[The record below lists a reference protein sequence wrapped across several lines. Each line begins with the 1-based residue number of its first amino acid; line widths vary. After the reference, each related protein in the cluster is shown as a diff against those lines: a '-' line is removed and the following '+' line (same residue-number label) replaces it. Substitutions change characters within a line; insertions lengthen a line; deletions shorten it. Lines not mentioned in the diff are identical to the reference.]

1 MRISSFESEI
11 CLPKGVDLIF
21 PFFADARNL
30 QVLTPPWLEFQMLT
44 KGPILMHSGRLID
57 YRLRIRGIPLRW
69 RTRIDVWDPPY
80 RFVDSQLKGPYSFW
94 RHEHLFVPERTG
106 TRCIDQ
112 VQYAVPG
119 GPWVGRLLV
128 RPDLERMKTLI
139 VPNLQSEGRWARGAI
154 ALIFGAIAFVVI
166 PFSRRL
172 GLILFLVAIFTVFE
186 AVRGW
191 CVLRACG
198 IRTQI

>member
-69 RTRIDVWDPPY
+69 QTRIDVWDPPY

-128 RPDLERMKTLI
+128 RPDLER
-139 VPNLQSEGRWARGAI
+139 
-154 ALIFGAIAFVVI
+154 IFDFRRKKLKQLFPSLPG
-166 PFSRRL
+166 RL
-172 GLILFLVAIFTVFE
+172 GEAIWPIFRVAHSLRINSDMLV
-186 AVRGW
+186 VRALEIGQMTDG
-191 CVLRACG
+191 G
-198 IRTQI
+198 IPPTYDSMH